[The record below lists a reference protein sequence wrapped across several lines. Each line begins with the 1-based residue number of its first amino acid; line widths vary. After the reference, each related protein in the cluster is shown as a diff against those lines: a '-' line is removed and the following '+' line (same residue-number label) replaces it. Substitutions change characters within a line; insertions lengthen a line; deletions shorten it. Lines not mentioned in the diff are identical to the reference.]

1 MKVEQLVEHEGDG
14 STPRLRHLR
23 RLIVAGKNSLL
34 SGSSPL
40 WDTPTLAHIS
50 LDTSLGLRLTPL
62 HLLPARFE
70 SIALS
75 NHWMEQSWIEIFPS
89 LPKINTLRHLSLA
102 LDDSLTAQHLFIAA
116 RGLKLKTLHV
126 TTSFISEATTTTSL
140 PEQVK
145 NVGEGLAKAVRGK
158 SVYLEVERVI
168 IYGKSG
174 SEGLGLDEEVI
185 RALEWST
192 DSDESPFE
200 DFDGSG

>member
-1 MKVEQLVEHEGDG
+1 MKVAQLVEHEGDG
-14 STPRLRHLR
+14 STHRLRHLR
-23 RLIVAGKNSLL
+23 RLIVAGKNSLF

-50 LDTSLGLRLTPL
+50 LDTSLSFRLTPL
-62 HLLPARFE
+62 HLSPARFE

-89 LPKINTLRHLSLA
+89 LPLLNTLRHLSLA
-102 LDDSLTAQHLFIAA
+102 LDDSSTAQHLFIAA

-126 TTSFISEATTTTSL
+126 TTSFISEATTTPSL
-140 PEQVK
+140 PDQVK
-145 NVGEGLAKAVRGK
+145 NVGEELAKAVRGK

-174 SEGLGLDEEVI
+174 SEGLGLDEEII
-185 RALEWST
+185 RALEWRT
-192 DSDESPFE
+192 DSDRPPFE